1 MTLLPLAII
10 QKRIFSPYLYTDDFP
25 HPQCYLPQS
34 LLRCHLVLS
43 KNNNQLIFPSQPL
56 RQSWAQ
62 KKNVHHPK
70 VFQKWK
76 LLASTL
82 AKSCFAGKE
91 TFLSGISYIISRE
104 YDPLFRAAFEEY
116 FGNVCPEGG
125 PKENDQRV
133 SKTKEFAFLCLF
145 LCIKV

>member
-1 MTLLPLAII
+1 MYSDFHIFL
-10 QKRIFSPYLYTDDFP
+10 QKRKNWKTYTFINFVVSLKVFELQRRTIP
-25 HPQCYLPQS
+25 HFYLP
-34 LLRCHLVLS
+34 
-43 KNNNQLIFPSQPL
+43 FPVPKTKLGS
-56 RQSWAQ
+56 
-62 KKNVHHPK
+62 KNVHHPK

-91 TFLSGISYIISRE
+91 TFLSGISYIISGE
-104 YDPLFRAAFEEY
+104 YDPLFKAAFEEY

>member
-1 MTLLPLAII
+1 MQLPVVA
-10 QKRIFSPYLYTDDFP
+10 T
-25 HPQCYLPQS
+25 
-34 LLRCHLVLS
+34 
-43 KNNNQLIFPSQPL
+43 
-56 RQSWAQ
+56 AQ
-62 KKNVHHPK
+62 KNVHHPK

-91 TFLSGISYIISRE
+91 TFLSGISYIISKE